1 MERINVE
8 EVYGEPIDEDDT
20 IFKLSNSGKR
30 VDMYCVNDL
39 ILDYYKLYESL
50 GEEFVDIYEL
60 ATRINNDRHEGKLNK
75 EWIENKMIEMDRL
88 SIKNT
93 LMNYGGDYLY
103 DN

>member
-8 EVYGEPIDEDDT
+8 EIYGEPYDEDDT
-20 IFKLSNSGKR
+20 IFKLSNSEKKAE
-30 VDMYCVNDL
+30 MYCVNNL
-39 ILDYYKLYESL
+39 ILDFYRLYESKD
-50 GEEFVDIYEL
+50 EEYVDYYDL

-93 LMNYGGDYLY
+93 LMNYERR
-103 DN
+103 